1 MNNTTAE
8 IHPPACHNCGRPVA
22 RMAGGY
28 EELYRVTSD
37 CKPWPPGGRMG
48 WCEACG
54 LVQAVTDQVWQNESH
69 QIYSQYE
76 VYHQSGGIEQT
87 VFNPATGQGRSRSA
101 AIVEGLLARASLP
114 ETGRLLDIGC
124 ANGGFLR
131 EFSRAMTGWRFC
143 GSEFDTRHRSV
154 VEAIPGVEKLYSGPL
169 EKIPGRFD
177 VISLIHVLEH
187 IPAPTTL
194 LGSVRDKLNPGG
206 WLVIEVPD
214 CHVNPFMLLV
224 ADHASHF
231 SPGSLS
237 AAVARAG
244 FEVLQANDAWV
255 AKEISLLARKTGKP
269 PDAKGCECSA
279 AEAESTFR
287 NWEFL
292 QHIAAKAADL
302 KFADAFG
309 ILGTSIA
316 ATWLDKQTGQGCV
329 FFVDEDPH
337 RPGRQHE
344 GRRILSV
351 ADIPSGASVFVALP
365 LPMATKVAGR
375 LQSTR
380 PDVNFVTP

>member
-1 MNNTTAE
+1 MHNTTVE
-8 IHPPACHNCGRPVA
+8 THPPACHDCGHPALRIA
-22 RMAGGY
+22 CGY

-37 CKPWPPGGRMG
+37 CKPWPPGGRVG
-48 WCEACG
+48 LCEACG
-54 LVQAVTDQVWQNESH
+54 LVQAVTDQGWQDESR
-69 QIYSQYE
+69 QIYSHYE

-87 VFNPATGQGRSRSA
+87 VFHPVTGVGRSRSA
-101 AIVEGLLARASLP
+101 AIVSGLLSSARLP

-124 ANGGFLR
+124 ANGSFLR
-131 EFSRAMTGWRFC
+131 EFSRAVTGWRFC

-154 VEAIPGVEKLYSGPL
+154 VEAIPGVEKLHTGPL
-169 EKIPGRFD
+169 EEIPGVFD

-187 IPAPTTL
+187 IPAPTRL
-194 LGSVRDKLNPGG
+194 LGAVRDKLKPGG
-206 WLVIEVPD
+206 WLVIEVPG

-244 FEVLQANDAWV
+244 FEVLQASDAWV
-255 AKEISLLARKTGKP
+255 AKEISLLARKPEKQPESNVCG
-269 PDAKGCECSA
+269 CSA
-279 AEAESTFR
+279 EEAESTFR

-292 QHIAAKAADL
+292 QSIAAKAAEP
-302 KFADAFG
+302 KRADGFG
-309 ILGTSIA
+309 IFGTSIA
-316 ATWLDKQTGQGCV
+316 ATWLDTQTSRVCS

-337 RPGRQHE
+337 RPGKQLE

-351 ADIPSGASVFVALP
+351 AEIPAGASVFIALP
-365 LPMATKVAGR
+365 MTMAPKVASR
-375 LQSTR
+375 LHNTR